1 MKNAKRAQPC
11 ALVLYLLLHQGGG
24 FQSKEFGFA
33 FCVLK
38 KLKKLEIVVCNNRKI
53 EFWMSDEK
61 AVWVQW
67 Q

>member
-38 KLKKLEIVVCNNRKI
+38 KLKKLEIVV
-53 EFWMSDEK
+53 M
-61 AVWVQW
+61 
-67 Q
+67 